1 MSQTLTALAAA
12 LPLAAGW
19 SVHSLRLRRRIEVAR
34 LDPLTSLMRREAF
47 EARAGRD
54 LRKSLTSVVVI
65 DLDGFKALND
75 THGHAAGDVGLIIVA
90 ARLNDWAIRMSGC
103 AARLGGDEFAA
114 VATAAYDVDLMSAL
128 EDLHETLCE
137 PFTFDG
143 QRVELGASIGAIR
156 NDGDLAGTLPTL
168 MRRADEAMY
177 VAKQAG
183 GGWYVAKGLS
193 PVRGTVNGR
202 REGRTG
208 TGWEVA

>member
-1 MSQTLTALAAA
+1 MSQTMSALAAA

-34 LDPLTSLMRREAF
+34 RDPLTNLMRREAF
-47 EARAGRD
+47 EARAGRE
-54 LRKSLTSVVVI
+54 LRKHLTAVVVI

-75 THGHAAGDVGLIIVA
+75 THGHAAGDVGLVIVA
-90 ARLNDWAIRMSGC
+90 ARLNDWAVRMGGC

-114 VATAAYDVDLMSAL
+114 VVTAAHPVDLLSGL

-143 QRVELGASIGAIR
+143 EPVELGASIGAIR
-156 NDGDLAGTLPTL
+156 HEDELAGTLPAL

-177 VAKQAG
+177 VAKESG
-183 GGWYVAKGLS
+183 GGWYVAEGLD
-193 PVRGTVNGR
+193 PVRDTVNGR
-202 REGRTG
+202 RAGRPG
-208 TGWEVA
+208 TGREVA

>member
-1 MSQTLTALAAA
+1 MSETLTALAAA

-19 SVHSLRLRRRIEVAR
+19 SVHSLRLRRRIEAAR
-34 LDPLTSLMRREAF
+34 RDPLTNLMRREAF

-75 THGHAAGDVGLIIVA
+75 THGHAAGDVGLVIVA
-90 ARLNDWAIRMSGC
+90 ARLNDWAIRMGGC

-114 VATAAYDVDLMSAL
+114 VIAAAHHVDLQSAL

-156 NDGDLAGTLPTL
+156 DDGDLAGTLPAL

-177 VAKQAG
+177 VAKEAG
-183 GGWYVAKGLS
+183 GGWYVAEGLT
-193 PVRGTVNGR
+193 PVRETVNGR
-202 REGRTG
+202 REGRRG

>member
-1 MSQTLTALAAA
+1 MSQTLAALSAA

-19 SVHSLRLRRRIEVAR
+19 SVHSLRLRRRIEAAHH
-34 LDPLTSLMRREAF
+34 DPLTNLMRREAF

-54 LRKSLTSVVVI
+54 LRKNLTCVVVI

-75 THGHAAGDVGLIIVA
+75 THGHAAGDIGLVIVA
-90 ARLNDWAIRMSGC
+90 ARLNDWAIRMGGC

-114 VATAAYDVDLMSAL
+114 VATAAHHVDLMSAL
-128 EDLHETLCE
+128 EDLHETLCQ

-143 QRVELGASIGAIR
+143 KRVELGASIGAIR
-156 NDGDLAGTLPTL
+156 DDDDMAGTLPAL

-177 VAKQAG
+177 VAKESG
-183 GGWYVAKGLS
+183 GGWYVAEGLM
-193 PVRGTVNGR
+193 PVRETVNGR